1 MQVGLNLATKPLVSH
16 RRFFLGSALLGLV
29 AGALF
34 VYLGWQFYTL
44 RKADEVFRARMGA
57 LQQQMTRLQDQRAD
71 LVRFFAKEENHN
83 LQERARFVGS
93 VIEARSFNWTKMF
106 MDLEHTLPPGVHVEK
121 ISPTLENGTV
131 SVKFVVAGSSE
142 EAKVKLLKAFE
153 ESSSFTDVELT
164 ADSTPRTGGSTP
176 STDVFNVEFSAIYT
190 GI

>member
-16 RRFFLGSALLGLV
+16 RRFLLGSALLGLV
-29 AGALF
+29 ASLLF
-34 VYLGWQFYTL
+34 VYLGWHFYTL

-57 LQQQMTRLQDQRAD
+57 LQQQMARLDEQRGE
-71 LVRFFAKEENHN
+71 LVRFFAKQENHN
-83 LQERARFVGS
+83 LQDRARFVGS

-121 ISPTLENGTV
+121 ISPTLENGSL

-153 ESSSFTDVELT
+153 ESPSFTDVELT
-164 ADSTPRTGGSTP
+164 SDSVPRAGGTPT
-176 STDVFNVEFSAIYT
+176 TDVFTVEFSAIYT